1 MSTLTPPRTA
11 PDLSFLLAHTSHVL
25 NTRLT
30 AALAEIGMTVR
41 GHCVLMHALPGE
53 LTQIEL
59 AKLSDLDKTTMV
71 VTLDDLEATGLA
83 ERRPVRPTGGP
94 GIVVVTD
101 EGRRAAAAGEQIVD
115 RVHGEVLAALP
126 AADRDVFARALAELA
141 TGYLERPAEGE
152 RPVRRPRQSRGRN
165 QPG

>member
-11 PDLSFLLAHTSHVL
+11 PDLSFLLSHTSHVL

-71 VTLDDLEATGLA
+71 VTLDELEAAGLA
-83 ERRPVRPTGGP
+83 ERRPAATDRRAR
-94 GIVVVTD
+94 IVVVTG
-101 EGRRAAAAGEQIVD
+101 EGRRVAAAGEQIVD

-126 AADRDVFARALAELA
+126 AADRDVFSSALIRLA
-141 TGYLERPAEGE
+141 TGYLGSPAEGE
-152 RPVRRPRQSRGRN
+152 RPVRRPRQSRGRS